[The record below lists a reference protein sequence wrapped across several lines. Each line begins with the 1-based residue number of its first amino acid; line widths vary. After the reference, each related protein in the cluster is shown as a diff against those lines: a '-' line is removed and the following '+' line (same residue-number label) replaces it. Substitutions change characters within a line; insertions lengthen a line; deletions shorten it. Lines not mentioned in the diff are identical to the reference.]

1 MSPSSPTV
9 ILFLEVAGTRRGTE
23 QCRRESPTEWR
34 KAADVAVDVCVR
46 VCVLPGKKKK
56 ILQEK
61 EVKEQQEK
69 AERCSRQQ
77 LSPVDT
83 SWQIPLKHVF
93 TSRPQK

>member
-9 ILFLEVAGTRRGTE
+9 FLFLEGAGTRRGTE
-23 QCRRESPTEWR
+23 QCRRESTTEWR
-34 KAADVAVDVCVR
+34 KAAGVAVDVCVR
-46 VCVLPGKKKK
+46 ACVCFAGEEKK
-56 ILQEK
+56 ILKEK

-83 SWQIPLKHVF
+83 SRQIP
-93 TSRPQK
+93 